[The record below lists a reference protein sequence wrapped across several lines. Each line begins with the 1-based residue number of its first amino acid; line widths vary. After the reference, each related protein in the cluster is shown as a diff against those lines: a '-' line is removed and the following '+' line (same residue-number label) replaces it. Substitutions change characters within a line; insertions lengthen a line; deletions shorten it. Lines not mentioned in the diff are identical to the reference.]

1 MEKVAT
7 PTKFVGLYFCQRFQL
22 EQGRAVKGNVVE
34 ETEVSWL
41 QYSKYVLLTIDR
53 LVDAVD
59 KNEQEVSRFR
69 EELIKSLT
77 KLKEEI
83 RKENSDNRAGEK
95 TDLDKALSQIDDL
108 IRELSGR
115 TRDLEKQDTEH
126 MIDQKLNKLRE
137 KYIIPLRIKVAVI
150 SILLGALGGI
160 MAQLISGL
168 AGNWFHG

>member
-1 MEKVAT
+1 MPNSKAGSAEHS
-7 PTKFVGLYFCQRFQL
+7 
-22 EQGRAVKGNVVE
+22 
-34 ETEVSWL
+34 EVSWL

-83 RKENSDNRAGEK
+83 RKESRDNRAGEK

-108 IRELSGR
+108 IRDLSGR
-115 TRDLEKQDTEH
+115 TTDLEKQDAEH
-126 MIDQKLNKLRE
+126 MIDQRLSKLRE
-137 KYIIPLRIKVAVI
+137 KYITPLRIKVAVI

-160 MAQLISGL
+160 IVQLISELTGSWL
-168 AGNWFHG
+168 HG